1 MLKLELL
8 NSLILFDMTT
18 KNKLFLGLS
27 LVTFVATLFS
37 ILTSEASHAAF
48 DASLPIHWIILLLFA
63 FLLPIVNLAEI
74 IINRDDWNKYYWIG
88 LIINIIT
95 LFFVMRFF
103 AVEFDFIKMFQNE

>member
-1 MLKLELL
+1 
-8 NSLILFDMTT
+8 MTT

-27 LVTFVATLFS
+27 IATFLGTLFS
-37 ILTSEASHAAF
+37 ILTSEVSNEAF
-48 DASLPIHWIILLLFA
+48 DAAMPIHWIILLPFA
-63 FLLPIVNLAEI
+63 FLLPILNLAEI
-74 IINRDDWNKYYWIG
+74 IINRNDWNKMYWLG

>member
-1 MLKLELL
+1 
-8 NSLILFDMTT
+8 MTT

-37 ILTSEASHAAF
+37 ILTSEASHVAF
-48 DASLPIHWIILLLFA
+48 DASLPMYWIILLLFA

-88 LIINIIT
+88 LLFNIIT

-103 AVEFDFIKMFQNE
+103 AVELDFIKMFQNK